1 MADFLT
7 SFATGGL
14 KAATQNMNR
23 IVQERG
29 EVLDTLRPV
38 VQEKFSLL
46 NNNTKK
52 YADIYKKVSKFD
64 GGQTAFNYF
73 FDRGDIDTSLSIDEA
88 AKMIMDNASQ
98 IPQDYIAGNSISG
111 EERISQVYQSGLDTI
126 NNYITDVSTK
136 HKLGNSTSDLF
147 LKEGNPAL
155 AGATPVDVLEQQLK
169 VPVEKIG
176 YAPGIMGGSIED
188 KKTDLLA
195 RAAAI
200 NVYLLNNE
208 GRAANQQD
216 LMDNELADKAG
227 TYAIQPTEIDLYNDA
242 VNKKDI
248 KRDILIESFKAY
260 ASNEAFLSNFKTDP
274 NLSDE
279 QNLVNQLNQYVNV
292 IDNVLQ
298 PFIDPAG
305 AGVAG
310 GGDMADPV
318 IVDLMIRLENAEEG
332 SQEYIDIANEF
343 GNYIN
348 SQ

>member
-14 KAATQNMNR
+14 RAAANTMNR
-23 IVQERG
+23 VVQERG
-29 EVLDTLRPV
+29 EVLDALRPV

-73 FDRGDIDTSLSIDEA
+73 FDRGDIDTSLSTEEA

-98 IPQDYIAGNSISG
+98 IPQDYIAGNNISG

-155 AGATPVDVLEQQLK
+155 AGASPVETLEQQLK
-169 VPVEKIG
+169 VPVTSMQ
-176 YAPGIMGGSIED
+176 YVPGVMGGSPSD
-188 KKTDLLA
+188 RKNDLLL
-195 RAAAI
+195 RSTII
-200 NVYLLNNE
+200 NAYMLKTQNRPATQEELMNNE
-208 GRAANQQD
+208 I
-216 LMDNELADKAG
+216 ADAAG
-227 TYAIQPTEIDLYNDA
+227 TYAIQPQEMSLYNDA
-242 VNKKDI
+242 IGEKEVRNN
-248 KRDILIESFKAY
+248 LIVELFKGY
-260 ASNEAFLSNFKTDP
+260 MQNEAIISPFKTDP

-279 QNLVNQLNQYVNV
+279 ESLAQQINNFNNIYNNIVGPILSPSAGSADTQTNEYVELLESRLLNT
-292 IDNVLQ
+292 
-298 PFIDPAG
+298 
-305 AGVAG
+305 
-310 GGDMADPV
+310 
-318 IVDLMIRLENAEEG
+318 EEG
-332 SQEYIDIANEF
+332 SEEEAEVLKEIEEF
-343 GNYIN
+343 IRTNN
-348 SQ
+348 

>member
-1 MADFLT
+1 MANFLT

-14 KAATQNMNR
+14 KAGINQMNR
-23 IVQERG
+23 VVEERG
-29 EVLDTLRPV
+29 EILDSLRPA

-46 NNNTKK
+46 NNTTKK
-52 YADIYKKVSKFD
+52 YSDIYKKVSKFD

-73 FDRGDIDTSLSIDEA
+73 FDRGDIDTNLDIDEA
-88 AKMIMDNASQ
+88 AKMIMDNANM
-98 IPQDYIAGNSISG
+98 IPQDYTAGDTISG
-111 EERISQVYQSGLDTI
+111 QERISKMYEGGVDSI
-126 NNYITDVSTK
+126 NNYITDVGTK
-136 HKLGNSTSDLF
+136 HKLGTRTSDLL

-216 LMDNELADKAG
+216 LMDNELADRAG

-242 VNKKDI
+242 VNKKDV
-248 KRDILIESFKAY
+248 KKDILIESFKAY
-260 ASNEAFLSNFKTDP
+260 ASNESFLSNFKRDP
-274 NLSDE
+274 KLSDE

-292 IDNVLQ
+292 IDNILQ

-318 IVDLMIRLENAEEG
+318 IVDLMIKLENAEEG